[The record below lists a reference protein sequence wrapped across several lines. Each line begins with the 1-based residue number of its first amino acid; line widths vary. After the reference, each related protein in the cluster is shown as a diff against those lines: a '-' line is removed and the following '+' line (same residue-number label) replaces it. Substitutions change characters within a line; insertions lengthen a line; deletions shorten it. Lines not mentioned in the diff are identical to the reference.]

1 MAVDDHVTAIRTE
14 LETLETQH
22 RAVGRTIGR
31 LHKRLALAAEA
42 YAEMHGHDSP
52 ALSAAIAPKT
62 QPRQD

>member
-1 MAVDDHVTAIRTE
+1 MSVDTHVIAIRTQ
-14 LETLETQH
+14 LEALETQH

-31 LHKRLALAAEA
+31 LHKALAEAAEA

-62 QPRQD
+62 PPRQD